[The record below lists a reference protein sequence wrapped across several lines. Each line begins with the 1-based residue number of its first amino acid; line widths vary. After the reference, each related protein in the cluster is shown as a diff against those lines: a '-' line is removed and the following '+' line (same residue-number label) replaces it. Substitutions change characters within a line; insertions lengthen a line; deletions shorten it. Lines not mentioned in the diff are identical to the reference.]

1 VLGNAAAFRLIA
13 ETKHEGTASPYKDSF
28 LGNTENYVEYDKTS
42 QSPKKRNGWRLF
54 LWIVLASLII
64 LLVVGEVMLRRATP
78 ILKGRVIETLSTRF
92 NSHVELDGLQ
102 VSLTKGIAVSG
113 NGLRIFAP
121 DDVVAAGAKDPII
134 AVQRFDFHA
143 RLIGLFLKPTHVGSV
158 HVQGLAINIPP
169 KSMRHT
175 GKPSQHRGKIKILV
189 DEFVC
194 DDSRLVIGTDKPD
207 RDPKVFVLQ
216 HIVLKDVGPNAPMHY
231 DATLINAIPKGDI
244 HAIGTFGPWDTEA
257 PGESTVTG
265 RYTFQHAE
273 LNTIKGIGGTLESTG
288 DFTGRLDRIEVQ
300 GIADVP
306 DFSLDTANH
315 PVPLHTQ
322 FSAIVDGT
330 TGDTYLQ
337 PVNAKLGASEFS
349 CQGAVVNIKGKGH
362 TIDLDVDVPAGH
374 IQDFL
379 QLAVKT
385 RPTVMTGV
393 LAMKTKLHIRPGKES
408 VTEKL
413 GLKGTFGL
421 KQIHFTNPE
430 VQDKVDMLSLR
441 AEGHPREA
449 KPGSEDVS
457 SRMTGQ
463 FLMSRGNLTLHA
475 LKYTLPGATVQL
487 QGVYTLDGKKFD
499 FNGKVRTQAKLS
511 QMVASRWKSWALKL
525 ADPFF
530 HKHGAGAE
538 IPVKVTGT
546 NTAPKFGLDLGH
558 KDKKSD

>member
-1 VLGNAAAFRLIA
+1 VL
-13 ETKHEGTASPYKDSF
+13 
-28 LGNTENYVEYDKTS
+28 LGKTT
-42 QSPKKRNGWRLF
+42 QTPKKRNGWRLF
-54 LWIVLASLII
+54 LWIVLVSLVV
-64 LLVVGEVMLRRATP
+64 LLVVGEVILRRAAP

-121 DDVVAAGAKDPII
+121 DDVVAAGAKAPII
-134 AVQRFDFHA
+134 DVRRFDFHA
-143 RLIGLFLKPTHVGSV
+143 SLIGLFLKPTHVRSV
-158 HVQGLAINIPP
+158 YVQGLAINIPP
-169 KSMRHT
+169 KSMRQN
-175 GKPSQHRGKIKILV
+175 GKASQHRGKIKIHV

-207 RDPKVFVLQ
+207 KDPKVFVLQ
-216 HIVLKDVGPNAPMHY
+216 HIVLKDVGPNAPLQY

-244 HAIGTFGPWDTEA
+244 HAVGTFGPWDNET
-257 PGESTVTG
+257 PGESGVTG
-265 RYTFQHAE
+265 KYTFQDAD
-273 LNTIKGIGGTLESTG
+273 LNTIKGIAGTLHSVG

-315 PVPLHTQ
+315 PMPLHTQ

-337 PVNAKLGASEFS
+337 PVNAKLGESEFS
-349 CQGAVVNIKGKGH
+349 CQGAVVNIKGQGH
-362 TIDLDVDVPAGH
+362 SIDLDVDVPAGR

-385 RPTVMTGV
+385 RPAVMTGV

-408 VTEKL
+408 VTQKL
-413 GLKGTFGL
+413 GLKGTFSL
-421 KQIHFTNPE
+421 KQIHFTNAQ

-441 AEGHPREA
+441 TEGHPKEA
-449 KPGSEDVS
+449 KPGAEDVS
-457 SRMTGQ
+457 SRMTGR
-463 FLMSRGNLTLHA
+463 FLMGNGKLNFEDLH
-475 LKYTLPGATVQL
+475 YTLPGATVQL
-487 QGVYTLDGKKFD
+487 AGVYSLDGKNVD
-499 FNGKVRTQAKLS
+499 FTGKVRTQAKLS
-511 QMVASRWKSWALKL
+511 QMVASRWKSWALKI

-546 NTAPKFGLDLGH
+546 NTAPKFGLNLGH
-558 KDKKSD
+558 KDKNPD